1 LPGGFVEIGETVE
14 AACIREV
21 REETGLYISEPKL
34 VGVYSRPG
42 RDPRGHTVSVAFA
55 VKLTLLGVPV
65 LCQADPV
72 LMSSA
77 LAIAGK
83 SDLLILFSEHGRQ
96 PVLSEIERQLHAR
109 RGKVVSVTRHTAN
122 SVRSRA
128 DMSLLVSAH
137 DDRPHIQPMLYQAVL
152 QHLLD
157 LVFMMLCEK
166 GSSRLDHFN
175 ANVKRVQRLLET

>member
-1 LPGGFVEIGETVE
+1 
-14 AACIREV
+14 
-21 REETGLYISEPKL
+21 
-34 VGVYSRPG
+34 
-42 RDPRGHTVSVAFA
+42 
-55 VKLTLLGVPV
+55 
-65 LCQADPV
+65 
-72 LMSSA
+72 
-77 LAIAGK
+77 
-83 SDLLILFSEHGRQ
+83 
-96 PVLSEIERQLHAR
+96 VLSEIERQLHAR